1 MKQQVDETVGW
12 WNIKLMKLQVDQI
25 ANLLVDETTYGLNDK
40 LMKQEVDKMA
50 T

>member
-1 MKQQVDETVGW
+1 
-12 WNIKLMKLQVDQI
+12 MKLQVDQI